1 MDASGSAHRQQKRA
15 DRHLGPLA
23 VVQLCGLT
31 LVQPHFSGLHSPH
44 SVNFAAHVMS
54 TAKLEGGTMKRLWVT
69 LLLGTSWMLSGPA
82 YAQSVSP
89 QESSS
94 HTISNQDLDLLRKDL
109 RAKRKQLIAAN
120 LRLTEDEAK
129 RFWPVYDQYI
139 KELVVIN
146 DKKFALIQNYADN
159 LGKMTDFESLLFIRN
174 WLDSDIAT
182 TQLRQRYVPIVAKV
196 LDGKK
201 TATFFQLDRRIAMM
215 LELQVSSQMPLVQ
228 DQ

>member
-1 MDASGSAHRQQKRA
+1 
-15 DRHLGPLA
+15 
-23 VVQLCGLT
+23 
-31 LVQPHFSGLHSPH
+31 
-44 SVNFAAHVMS
+44 
-54 TAKLEGGTMKRLWVT
+54 MKRLWVT
-69 LLLGTSWMLSGPA
+69 LLLGASWMLNGPA